1 LISDNTKKIP
11 ALRGIFNF
19 VISIGLAAL
28 FLYFAFYNVNFGE
41 VLQLVS
47 HASVFWMMIFILA
60 SMLGH
65 YVRTIRWKV
74 ILHSVKPDA
83 KIKNL
88 FGALMVG
95 YGVNCVTPKLGEV
108 TRAILIGRWENLS
121 RSSMFGTVIVE
132 RVIDILALGLAVL
145 VSAFIWSSSLYES
158 FPWLKSS
165 LYISAL
171 LMIVILTLI
180 YLSVKYKER
189 FYGVI
194 LHIVGKL
201 SVKFSERL
209 AYIFEMLIQ
218 GFTSL
223 KGTRNYV
230 RTGMLTILLLLVYG
244 LSAYVG
250 FYMLDM
256 QGMMNVNYTMGWVLM
271 SISAIGVV
279 IPTPGATGSYHAL
292 AKSTLVLL
300 FGFGET
306 ISAAYA
312 FLTHIISYI
321 LFILTALVMF
331 LILNKQHINL
341 FKLVKQNTENE

>member
-1 LISDNTKKIP
+1 MTSDNTKKIP

-19 VISIGLAAL
+19 IVSIGLAAL
-28 FLYFAFYNVNFGE
+28 FLYLAFYDVNFSE

-47 HASVFWMMIFILA
+47 HASVFWMVIFILS

-65 YVRTIRWKV
+65 YVRTVRWKV
-74 ILHSVKPDA
+74 ILQTVKPDA
-83 KIKNL
+83 KIKYL

-108 TRAILIGRWENLS
+108 TRAILIGKWENLS

-145 VSAFIWSSSLYES
+145 VSAFVWSSSLYES
-158 FPWLKSS
+158 FPWLKST
-165 LYISAL
+165 LYISAV
-171 LMIVILTLI
+171 LMLVVLTLI
-180 YLSVKYKER
+180 YLSVKFKER
-189 FYGVI
+189 FYGAI
-194 LHIVGKL
+194 LKIVGRL
-201 SVKFSERL
+201 SVKLSERIG
-209 AYIFEMLIQ
+209 YIFEMLIQ

-223 KGTRNYV
+223 KGTRNYFLTV
-230 RTGMLTILLLLVYG
+230 FLTILLLLVYA
-244 LSAYVG
+244 LSAFVG

-256 QGMMNVNYTMGWVLM
+256 QGTMNVTYTMGWVLM

-292 AKSTLVLL
+292 SKSTLVLL

-312 FLTHIISYI
+312 FLTHIISYF
-321 LFILTALVMF
+321 LFIFTALIMF
-331 LILNKQHINL
+331 LILNKQHINFL
-341 FKLVKQNTENE
+341 NLIRTNSEKE

>member
-1 LISDNTKKIP
+1 MTSDNTKKIP

-28 FLYFAFYNVNFGE
+28 FLYLAFYDVDFSE
-41 VLQLVS
+41 VLQIVS
-47 HASVFWMMIFILA
+47 HASIFWMIGFILL
-60 SMLGH
+60 SMSGH
-65 YVRTIRWKV
+65 VVRTVRWKV

-83 KIKNL
+83 KIKHL

-95 YGVNCVTPKLGEV
+95 YGVNCITPKLGEV
-108 TRAILIGRWENLS
+108 TRAMLIGKWENLS

-132 RVIDILALGLAVL
+132 RVIDILSLGAAVL

-158 FPWLKSS
+158 FPWLKST
-165 LYISAL
+165 LYVSAI
-171 LMIVILTLI
+171 LMIIVLTLI
-180 YLSVKYKER
+180 YLSVKFKEK
-189 FYGVI
+189 FYGAI
-194 LHIVGKL
+194 LKIIGKL
-201 SVKFSERL
+201 SVKLSDRL
-209 AYIFEMLIQ
+209 GYIFEMLIQ

-223 KGTRNYV
+223 KGARNYL
-230 RTGMLTILLLLVYG
+230 LTALLSILLLIVYA
-244 LSAYVG
+244 LAAFVG

-256 QGMMNVNYTMGWVLM
+256 QNVTLTMGWVLM
-271 SISAIGVV
+271 SISAIGTV

-321 LFILTALVMF
+321 LFILIALIMF

-341 FKLVKQNTENE
+341 FK

>member
-1 LISDNTKKIP
+1 LTLGNTKRIP
-11 ALRGIFNF
+11 APRGIFNF
-19 VISIGLAAL
+19 ILSVGLAAL
-28 FLYFAFYNVNFGE
+28 FLYLAFYDVNFGE

-47 HASVFWMMIFILA
+47 HASVFWMIIFILS
-60 SMLGH
+60 SMFGH
-65 YVRTIRWKV
+65 YVRTVRWKV
-74 ILHSVKPDA
+74 ILHSVKPDVQ
-83 KIKNL
+83 IKHL

-132 RVIDILALGLAVL
+132 RVIDILALGIAVL
-145 VSAFIWSSSLYES
+145 ISAFIWSSSLYES
-158 FPWLKSS
+158 FPWLEST
-165 LYISAL
+165 LYISAI

-180 YLSVKYKER
+180 YLSVKFRER
-189 FYGVI
+189 FYGA
-194 LHIVGKL
+194 IVKIIGRISVKL
-201 SVKFSERL
+201 SEKL
-209 AYIFEMLIQ
+209 GYIFEMLIQ

-223 KGTRNYV
+223 KGPRNYFL
-230 RTGMLTILLLLVYG
+230 TALLTIVLLVVYA
-244 LSAYVG
+244 LSAFIG

-256 QGMMNVNYTMGWVLM
+256 QEAMKVTYTMGWVLM

-279 IPTPGATGSYHAL
+279 IPTPGGTGSYHAL

-321 LFILTALVMF
+321 LFIFISLIMF

-341 FKLVKQNTENE
+341 LKLIKTNSGKE